1 MKMLGEIKFLEI
13 DQRITEIINF
23 FRTAILQGE
32 YFRVYA
38 TDTRRLFNRVL
49 VSLKVNGSHFSREIK
64 YQQVLILKKLG
75 ISEIV
80 EWD

>member
-1 MKMLGEIKFLEI
+1 MLGEIKFLEI

-32 YFRVYA
+32 SFRVYA
-38 TDTRRLFNRVL
+38 TDTRRVFNRIP
-49 VSLKVNGSHFSREIK
+49 VSLKVNGSRFSREIK
-64 YQQVLILKKLG
+64 YQQVLILKKRG

>member
-1 MKMLGEIKFLEI
+1 MLGEIKFLEI

-38 TDTRRLFNRVL
+38 TDTRRVFNRIP
-49 VSLKVNGSHFSREIK
+49 VSLKVNGSRFSRGIK
-64 YQQVLILKKLG
+64 YQQVLILKKRR